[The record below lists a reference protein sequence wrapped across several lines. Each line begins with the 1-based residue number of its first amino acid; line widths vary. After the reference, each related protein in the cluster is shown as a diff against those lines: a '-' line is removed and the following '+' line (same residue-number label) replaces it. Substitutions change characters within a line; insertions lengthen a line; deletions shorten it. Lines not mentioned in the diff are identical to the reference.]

1 MRAMVCQQW
10 GVPSTLELID
20 LPDPVTG
27 AGQVKIR
34 VHACGM
40 NFADVLM
47 VAGQYQVRPPFPF
60 SPGLELAGEI
70 IEVGQ
75 GVSGLQPGMRVMALD
90 DYGGTAE
97 EIAVPAQMVVPISD
111 KMDMVTAAA
120 FPVAYGTA
128 HIALEH
134 RAQLKAGESLLV
146 LGAAGGVGLTAVEL
160 GRLMGAKVIAAASTP
175 EKLRI
180 AQQAGAHEVINYS
193 QEDLRT
199 RLKEITGDGVDVVFD
214 PVGGDLF
221 DQAVR
226 SMNWEGRLLVIGF
239 ASGRIPQLALNLAL
253 VKNFSL
259 MGLYWGGYA
268 LKRPE
273 VLIASLKKLMRW
285 YDEGQLHPYISR
297 VLPLERTGEALELL
311 ANRSSMGKVVIQVIE

>member
-1 MRAMVCQQW
+1 
-10 GVPSTLELID
+10 
-20 LPDPVTG
+20 
-27 AGQVKIR
+27 
-34 VHACGM
+34 
-40 NFADVLM
+40 
-47 VAGQYQVRPPFPF
+47 
-60 SPGLELAGEI
+60 
-70 IEVGQ
+70 
-75 GVSGLQPGMRVMALD
+75 
-90 DYGGTAE
+90 
-97 EIAVPAQMVVPISD
+97 
-111 KMDMVTAAA
+111 
-120 FPVAYGTA
+120 
-128 HIALEH
+128 
-134 RAQLKAGESLLV
+134 
-146 LGAAGGVGLTAVEL
+146 
-160 GRLMGAKVIAAASTP
+160 MGAKVIAAASTP